1 MRFGFAFE
9 AFLDF
14 RIRFLCVSPV
24 TCVRLVKVGGEGRE
38 GGEGEG
44 RERGRG
50 GEEKEDK
57 GMRRGDIALASW
69 SSSDCS
75 LCLSFSNPDSSCAT
89 IASVST

>member
-1 MRFGFAFE
+1 MCQIGQSWER
-9 AFLDF
+9 
-14 RIRFLCVSPV
+14 
-24 TCVRLVKVGGEGRE
+24 GERGR

-44 RERGRG
+44 RRRGRG
-50 GEEKEDK
+50 GEGREDK
-57 GMRRGDIALASW
+57 RMRRGDIALASW